1 MAPSRS
7 QRLRGALLVV
17 LGLAVMLVIVPLALP
32 RYPAVASRA
41 EPYRPEELAAEF
53 DQALLREG
61 VSDRTVVEIDWVE
74 GCKPGPQAIAGL
86 EAILKKYSPPNHAV
100 EIVVDQEIP
109 PVEWD
114 GSRPPAASANR
125 LIEVY
130 AGVERAKTPRA
141 AWRYVLFVPSAGGY
155 FGHTFEVPNTRDGV
169 TTLVS
174 GLVVSRSAHQRY
186 ALLWIDRDRL
196 ERMTLIHE
204 FGHLFGLVGNPS
216 HERSAPAHR
225 QHCTDLQCLM
235 AHPTLRVIARNFA
248 AGIFNHYMTD
258 YCADCQNDIRR
269 AQAYWRGNDSPT
281 EQR

>member
-1 MAPSRS
+1 MTPSRS
-7 QRLRGALLVV
+7 RRIRWVFIAP
-17 LGLAVMLVIVPLALP
+17 LGLAVMLAIAPLALP

-41 EPYRPEELAAEF
+41 EPYPPEKLAVEF

-109 PVEWD
+109 RAEWD
-114 GSRPPAASANR
+114 PLSWRER
-125 LIEVY
+125 LIEKY
-130 AGVERAKTPRA
+130 AGVERASVPRT
-141 AWRYVLFVPSAGGY
+141 AWRYVVFVPEAGGF
-155 FGHTFEVPNTRDGV
+155 FGHTFVRSVTRDGV
-169 TTLVS
+169 TTAVK
-174 GLVVSRSAHQRY
+174 GLVVSRSAHQKY
-186 ALLWIDRDRL
+186 ALLWIDLDRL

-225 QHCTDLQCLM
+225 QHCTDLHCLM

-248 AGIFNHYMTD
+248 VGIFNHYMTD
-258 YCADCQNDIRR
+258 YCDACQADIRK
-269 AQAYWRGNDSPT
+269 AQAHWRAVVTVSCTP
-281 EQR
+281 

>member
-7 QRLRGALLVV
+7 RRIRWVLLVV

-41 EPYRPEELAAEF
+41 EPYPPEELAAEF

-74 GCKPGPQAIAGL
+74 GCEPGPQAIAGL

-109 PVEWD
+109 
-114 GSRPPAASANR
+114 
-125 LIEVY
+125 
-130 AGVERAKTPRA
+130 RA
-141 AWRYVLFVPSAGGY
+141 AW
-155 FGHTFEVPNTRDGV
+155 
-169 TTLVS
+169 
-174 GLVVSRSAHQRY
+174 RY
-186 ALLWIDRDRL
+186 ALLWIDLDRL

-204 FGHLFGLVGNPS
+204 FGHLFGLVGNPR
-216 HERSAPAHR
+216 HERSAAGHR
-225 QHCTDLQCLM
+225 GHCNDLHCLT

-248 AGIFNHYMTD
+248 AELFNQFMTD
-258 YCADCQNDIRR
+258 YCDACQGDIRR
-269 AQAYWRGNDSPT
+269 TQAYWRASDSPAGS
-281 EQR
+281 R